1 MRDAELGPVVGK
13 MMIGE
18 ILGYRMK
25 PACHDNKAD
34 GDGNDQACFVGMG
47 HGVQSPVKVRAILV
61 TPTKSSL
68 PEPSTGMAETT
79 STFHM
84 SGSSGQYALRM
95 LKTNP

>member
-1 MRDAELGPVVGK
+1 
-13 MMIGE
+13 
-18 ILGYRMK
+18 
-25 PACHDNKAD
+25 
-34 GDGNDQACFVGMG
+34 MG

-95 LKTNP
+95 LKTNPLYKTPGIKKAPVGAF